1 MSPAAH
7 LVEEAAERGFQIARL
22 LNANGTWQAAFKD
35 DSGVLFAGS
44 GDTLEAALRDALD
57 SAPTTGG

>member
-1 MSPAAH
+1 MSPAAQ
-7 LVEEAAERGFQIARL
+7 LVEEAAKRGFQIARL
-22 LNANGTWQAAFKD
+22 LNAKGVWQAAFKD
-35 DSGVLFAGS
+35 DGGAMFAGS